1 MGAAFA
7 VGRIVQKSCSR
18 ILMLLMY
25 SRQLLNF
32 PITSIIANVREN
44 VKMFAYRHRD
54 SSVKWTKAVR

>member
-1 MGAAFA
+1 
-7 VGRIVQKSCSR
+7 
-18 ILMLLMY
+18 MLLMY